1 MRYSGQQWAIA
12 TAIGGLVVVALSM
25 AVRLNTTSCKSMNE
39 ARFWSMIEDAWVS
52 TGGWNQERKAL
63 AAGQLSDG
71 QLGELVGALD
81 DVIPSL
87 RASLQGLNQD
97 DLLMFDRILERKLW
111 DIDRA
116 EIQKFTDGSDD
127 GFLYARGFIVAIG
140 RDFYDAVNTTPERAR
155 MDVECE
161 DMCYLSHQ
169 VYVERFGEMP
179 SSGIT
184 RESASNPDGWSE

>member
-1 MRYSGQQWAIA
+1 
-12 TAIGGLVVVALSM
+12 
-25 AVRLNTTSCKSMNE
+25 MNE

-52 TGGWNQERKAL
+52 TGGWSQERQAL
-63 AAGQLSDG
+63 ATGQLSDG
-71 QLGELVGALD
+71 QLTELVGALD

-97 DLLMFDRILERKLW
+97 DLLMFDRVLERKLW

-116 EIQKFTDGSDD
+116 EIQKITDGSDD
-127 GFLYARGFIVAIG
+127 GFLYARGFIVAAG

-155 MDVECE
+155 MDIECE
-161 DMCYLSHQ
+161 DMCYLSYH

-179 SSGIT
+179 GSDIT
-184 RESASNPDGWSE
+184 RESASNPAGWAE